1 MNKIIG
7 TLVSALGCALL
18 GAVIAGL
25 YNASSALPW
34 AMQLTIISTTGAVL
48 GLACGGLIAICDRK
62 EEHGFP
68 TIFGCGL
75 LASGAIYLI
84 ANLSAGFHPETLV
97 ENLVAAIITGGVAG
111 VSYYLG
117 ARKLPEWL
125 KR

>member
-18 GAVIAGL
+18 AVSIAAI
-25 YNASSALPW
+25 YNATSALPW
-34 AMQLTIISTTGAVL
+34 AMHATIIGSTGAVL
-48 GLACGGLIAICDRK
+48 GLICGGIIAICDRK

-84 ANLSAGFHPETLV
+84 ANLSAGVNADTLV
-97 ENLVAAIITGGVAG
+97 ENLIAAIITGSVASA
-111 VSYYLG
+111 SYYLG
-117 ARKLPEWL
+117 ARKLPQWL
-125 KR
+125 KG